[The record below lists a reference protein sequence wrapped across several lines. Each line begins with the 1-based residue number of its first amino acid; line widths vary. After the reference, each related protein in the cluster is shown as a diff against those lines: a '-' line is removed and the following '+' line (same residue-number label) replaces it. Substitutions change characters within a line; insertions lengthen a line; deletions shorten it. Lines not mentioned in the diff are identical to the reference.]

1 MLIRYLVYKEFLQM
15 WRNRFLKVLALIY
28 PVVIMCVVSLGD
40 EYGGEKCR
48 GGSG

>member
-15 WRNRFLKVLALIY
+15 WRNRFHV
-28 PVVIMCVVSLGD
+28 CVSLGD

>member
-28 PVVIMCVVSLGD
+28 PVVIMCVSLGD
-40 EYGGEKCR
+40 EYGGEKCCS
-48 GGSG
+48 GSG